1 MTKPYELLT
10 ELAQQAEIPADGTL
24 SRTIHQDER
33 LKVVLFAFRLTAV
46 LDVNSAGLD
55 WAYPS

>member
-46 LDVNSAGLD
+46 LVNSAGLD